1 MSLKNKIFSFGIF
14 GKKAS
19 ELTEDELE
27 QIKNE
32 QWAEIMSPEQLEH
45 FRQNFSLAL
54 VPRPAFTD
62 SIPKEY
68 SVRMN
73 LVAWSYYIFRKQFK
87 MKNSGYFFILDYLIT
102 HKEYVPA
109 SLLREKFSID
119 PKTMHYLCKQ
129 LIQRRI
135 IEELKERNESYI
147 KFLGIS
153 ETEADEENK
162 RSESLKINLKN
173 IKFCNNVPLYE
184 QIAAQ
189 IQKSANGL
197 DSKDIFNT
205 FGIKPKTAL
214 KFLCGVCQRF
224 PDDFKIVSSIENKHT
239 VYKCF
244 YIANLEKRN
253 LKKMK
258 AITGEED
265 PPECDTLLSSKDR
278 QEVLKVLAEKSG
290 HFHLSKDKI
299 DEIARVTGYPYKI
312 DRKNLLSNAKEA
324 GLKVI
329 KINTDKLPIPK
340 YIIAQPTFDENTIK
354 DYCAKPK
361 PHLSEF
367 YKKMIRYFI
376 NMEKCIIQDNGYS
389 LNTNIPADSLLSE
402 LSRHTPDESSGLV
415 HFNYDVI
422 MKMSVKKFYDII
434 KVRALNFRAKCSFEL
449 YKGHPEYWA
458 DAEQACDNMYLE
470 EEEPRRIDSRV
481 FKLQEK
487 VDTLSL
493 NEYIE
498 MLPPAYQNSL
508 REFAKPMKFLKLLK
522 TLAVQNM
529 IELEITADNR
539 ILYCIRNGTEPE
551 DSADL
556 RSNDLKADD
565 LKDNLKNNLEDKDAH
580 SLIFVKKTLNYNIIC
595 QFLHLVKDSSP
606 ENFLEKAETAIVN
619 NFGSPLKDLLHKACC
634 GFLKISSEKRFK
646 PETYGISS
654 IPERKVYLIIKKA
667 VIFRNTLDFSSI
679 EESDHVSIERI
690 LEHMNANDIITGYRQ
705 SYSFLNISISQKLKD
720 FLGDNLPFPGQL
732 SVSDEEYY
740 EVFASIVY
748 KLVKAHG
755 SVDFDALLS
764 KIRFL
769 EAFELEAL
777 LEMKKDVFN
786 KKMFEEFV
794 FISLVN
800 VEDPFF

>member
-14 GKKAS
+14 GRKAS

-32 QWAEIMSPEQLEH
+32 QWAEIMSPEQVEH
-45 FRQNFSLAL
+45 FRHNFSLAL
-54 VPRPAFTD
+54 VPKPAFTG

-73 LVAWSYYIFRKQFK
+73 LIAWFHYIFRNEFK
-87 MKNSGYFFILDYLIT
+87 IKSSGYFFILDYLIT
-102 HKEYVPA
+102 HKEYVSA
-109 SLLREKFSID
+109 SFLREKFSID

-129 LIQRRI
+129 LLQKKV
-135 IEELKERNESYI
+135 IEEMKERNENYVR
-147 KFLGIS
+147 FVGIC
-153 ETEADEENK
+153 ETEADKENK
-162 RSESLKINLKN
+162 RSECHKINLKN
-173 IKFCNNVPLYE
+173 IKFYNNVPLYE

-214 KFLCGVCQRF
+214 KFLCGVCQKF

-265 PPECDTLLSSKDR
+265 PPECDTLLTPKDR

-329 KINTDKLPIPK
+329 KINTDKQPIPK
-340 YIIAQPTFDENTIK
+340 YIIAQPHFDENTIK

-361 PHLSEF
+361 TNLSEF
-367 YKKMIRYFI
+367 YKKMIRYFV
-376 NMEKCIIQDNGYS
+376 NMDKRIIQDNGYS
-389 LNTNIPADSLLSE
+389 FNTNMPADSLFSE
-402 LSRHTPDESSGLV
+402 LSRHAPDETTGFV
-415 HFNYDVI
+415 HFNYDIVT
-422 MKMSVKKFYDII
+422 KMSVKKFYDII
-434 KVRALNFRAKCSFEL
+434 KVRTLNLRARCSFEL
-449 YKGHPEYWA
+449 YKAYLGFWPE
-458 DAEQACDNMYLE
+458 DAQRFDNMYLDE
-470 EEEPRRIDSRV
+470 DEPRRIDNRV

-487 VDTLSL
+487 VDTLCL
-493 NEYIE
+493 GEYIE

-508 REFAKPMKFLKLLK
+508 REFAKPMKFLNVLK
-522 TLAVQNM
+522 ALAAKNM
-529 IELEITADNR
+529 IDLEITADNR
-539 ILYCIRNGTEPE
+539 ILYCVRNGTGPE
-551 DSADL
+551 ESA
-556 RSNDLKADD
+556 
-565 LKDNLKNNLEDKDAH
+565 NLEDKNAH
-580 SLIFVKKTLNYNIIC
+580 NLLFVKKTLTYNIVC
-595 QFLHLVKDSSP
+595 QFLHLVKDSSQ
-606 ENFLEKAETAIVN
+606 ENFLEKAETAILN
-619 NFGSPLKDLLHKACC
+619 NFGSPLQDLLYKACC
-634 GFLKISSEKRFK
+634 GFLKVSPEKRFK
-646 PETYGISS
+646 PKSYDVSS
-654 IPERKVYLIIKKA
+654 SLDRKVYLMIKKA
-667 VIFRNTLDFSSI
+667 VIFRNILDFSSI

-690 LEHMNANDIITGYRQ
+690 LEHMNDNDIITGYRQ

-720 FLGDNLPFPGQL
+720 FLGDHLPSPGQ
-732 SVSDEEYY
+732 SNVSDEEYY
-740 EVFASIVY
+740 EIFASIVY
-748 KLVKAHG
+748 KLVKTHG
-755 SVDFDALLS
+755 SVDFDTLLS

-786 KKMFEEFV
+786 KKTFEEFV

-800 VEDPFF
+800 VEDPFS